1 MAAFVVRRF
10 IGMILV
16 LVVVSFFVF
25 LIFIV
30 VPGGDPAVRI
40 AGRTATDQ
48 NIANIRHD
56 WGFDQPF
63 YVQYYDMMKKAFTGR
78 LYEQTHQGVSVVSQ
92 IKAGIPATFSLA
104 IGAALI
110 WLTFGI
116 LVGVFA
122 ALKAGQVSDRL
133 ITLLALIGISMPV
146 FWLGIL
152 VRYFLAEKNTCF
164 PDRGCVP
171 LTQNP
176 AQWFSHLI
184 LPWC

>member
-1 MAAFVVRRF
+1 MVAFIIRRFLGMIVVLFVVS
-10 IGMILV
+10 L
-16 LVVVSFFVF
+16 FVF

-48 NIANIRHD
+48 NIENIRKD

-63 YVQYYDMMKKAFTGR
+63 YVQYYDMMKKAFTND
-78 LYEQTHQGVSVVSQ
+78 LYEQTHQGVSVVDQ
-92 IKAGIPATFSLA
+92 IKQGVPATFSLA

-116 LVGVFA
+116 LVGVLSAIA
-122 ALKAGQVSDRL
+122 AGKASDRL

-146 FWLGIL
+146 FWLGL
-152 VRYFLAEKNTCF
+152 LARYFLAEKHTIF
-164 PDRGCVP
+164 PDGGYVP
-171 LTQNP
+171 LTENP
-176 AQWFSHLI
+176 A
-184 LPWC
+184 